1 MSKKNERIR
10 TGKPGDEA
18 EKAPMPVQMLCTQ
31 TREMRMAI
39 FLHEL
44 QRQSPTTV
52 SRTCPERHSSNG
64 RTKGK
69 VKSEVEGK
77 KMNN

>member
-39 FLHEL
+39 FCTSFSDSLRPKLVAPVLKDIRVMDE
-44 QRQSPTTV
+44 QK
-52 SRTCPERHSSNG
+52 E
-64 RTKGK
+64 K
-69 VKSEVEGK
+69 
-77 KMNN
+77 